1 MQTTSRATRI
11 CMLEMLEDLNPGL
24 KAVLKAHVAQYQLDA
39 GESDII
45 MCCETTSIRQ
55 KNRWF
60 GAPKDITLSAAYM
73 TPKWL
78 IWTDN
83 TAHRNACAGSTQL
96 KYIYVQDYETTA
108 MYVIAVDHGFN
119 VTGRYTD
126 RNKTGMMFIVLG
138 SDPDGHKFRQVL
150 DEAIKKA
157 VGQ

>member
-11 CMLEMLEDLNPGL
+11 CMLEDLNPGL
-24 KAVLKAHVAQYQLDA
+24 KAVLKAHVARYQLDA

-60 GAPKDITLSAAYM
+60 GATKDITYSAATM

-78 IWTDN
+78 VWTDH
-83 TAHRNACAGSTQL
+83 TAHRIAPAGSAQI
-96 KYIYVQDYETTA
+96 KYINVQDYETTA
-108 MYVIAVDHGFN
+108 MYIIAVGHGLN
-119 VTGRYTD
+119 VTGRDAD
-126 RNKTGMMFIVLG
+126 RNKTGMTFIVLG
-138 SDPDGHKFRQVL
+138 PDPDGRKFHQVL

-157 VGQ
+157 VSQ

>member
-1 MQTTSRATRI
+1 MQTTSRATQI
-11 CMLEMLEDLNPGL
+11 CMLKDLNPGL

-60 GAPKDITLSAAYM
+60 GATKNITHSAAYM

-78 IWTDN
+78 IWADN
-83 TAHRNACAGSTQL
+83 TAHSNACVGSAQL
-96 KYIYVQDYETTA
+96 KHIDVQDYETTA
-108 MYVIAVDHGFN
+108 MYVIAVAHGLN

-126 RNKTGMMFIVLG
+126 RNKAGMTFIVLG
-138 SDPDGHKFRQVL
+138 SDPDGHKFREAL
-150 DEAIKKA
+150 DEAMKKA
-157 VGQ
+157 AHQ